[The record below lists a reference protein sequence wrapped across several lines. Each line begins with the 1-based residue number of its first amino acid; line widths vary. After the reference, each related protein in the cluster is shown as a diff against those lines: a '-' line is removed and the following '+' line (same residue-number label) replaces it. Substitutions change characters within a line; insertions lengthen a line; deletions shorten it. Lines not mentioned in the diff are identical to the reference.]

1 MASLSNPESSYAINL
16 GSINTNPL
24 TSLNTQSYFNN
35 YFDFPIE
42 VSSNID
48 AAIIAHFQNITE
60 TKEAARTLASAVIY
74 TAIKQGADPMV
85 VLDEFKKIAL
95 TELSAYTALFL
106 NLERQGTSLLG
117 FTKSPLQ
124 NSYITRTILP

>member
-1 MASLSNPESSYAINL
+1 MASLVNQESSYALNL

-24 TSLNTQSYFNN
+24 TSLDVNSYFNN

-60 TKEAARTLASAVIY
+60 TKEAAKALASAVIY
-74 TAIKQGADPMV
+74 TSIKQGADPMA
-85 VLDEFKKIAL
+85 VLDEFKQISAS
-95 TELSAYTALFL
+95 ELSAYTALFL

-117 FTKSPLQ
+117 FTKPSLQ